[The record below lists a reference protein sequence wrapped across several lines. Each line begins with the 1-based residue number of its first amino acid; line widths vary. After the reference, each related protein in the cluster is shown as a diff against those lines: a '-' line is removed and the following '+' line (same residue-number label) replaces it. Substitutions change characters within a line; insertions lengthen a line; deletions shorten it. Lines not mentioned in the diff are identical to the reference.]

1 MDDANII
8 SDIGLPQRC
17 QSDLSGKCFSFFAQ
31 FTASI
36 IMSRAF
42 ARKHASPCGKR
53 AATKS
58 VGIFQLEMLQASED
72 VAEKG
77 GEATDP
83 TESPKNDTMEHV
95 GSTEKPLESTN
106 VTSSEQTNV
115 THTESK
121 PPSGATEGQKSDS
134 TTPASK
140 HTDTV

>member
-42 ARKHASPCGKR
+42 ARTIK
-53 AATKS
+53 
-58 VGIFQLEMLQASED
+58 MLQASED

-77 GEATDP
+77 GEATDPTKGSGTGEHGP

-121 PPSGATEGQKSDS
+121 PPPDGTEGQKSDS
-134 TTPASK
+134 TTPAAK